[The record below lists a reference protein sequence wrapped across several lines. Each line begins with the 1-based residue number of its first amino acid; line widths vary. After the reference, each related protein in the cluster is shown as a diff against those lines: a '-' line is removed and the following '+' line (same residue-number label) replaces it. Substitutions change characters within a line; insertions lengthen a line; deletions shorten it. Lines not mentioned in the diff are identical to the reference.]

1 MGIYRKIK
9 ETEDEAVEPWGTLC
23 GQSHPKSTDQKGV
36 CHGASLPQALPAL
49 SFTCPAQES
58 NSTPKELPSQSSV
71 YFLLGPK
78 HAYGEP
84 RTARVRARMNSGTA
98 GTTFRDENLHVLHA

>member
-1 MGIYRKIK
+1 MSNGTGDFFVDKIIENWLLK
-9 ETEDEAVEPWGTLC
+9 
-23 GQSHPKSTDQKGV
+23 KGV
-36 CHGASLPQALPAL
+36 MLSCDGASLPQALPAL

-71 YFLLGPK
+71 YFLRGPK